1 MKVHEAIY
9 KRKSIRKYKD
19 LGIEPDIMNKI
30 SDVSKSVSR
39 LNENIDM
46 NIHIVYDGKRIHSLF
61 KGIVSNYVKIKS
73 PHYLVITAENKENY
87 LCNIGY
93 TVENLVLEM
102 TTMGIGTCWVGAKFK
117 KEEMKKILDIKEN
130 EEPVILVAF
139 GEPEDFF
146 NMYRENISQ
155 FSRKKIDEVVVGK
168 YNDDIKEILEA
179 ARLSPSACNLQPWSF
194 KIECGEI
201 QVFRNF
207 PKNIIKKKIAE
218 TYGDIDVGI
227 AISHVLRMCEYK
239 NICYEL
245 IKGDIEDS
253 NYVCSIKLC

>member
-1 MKVHEAIY
+1 MKTYEAIY

-19 LGIEPDIMNKI
+19 SVIEPDIRKKI
-30 SDVSKSVSR
+30 IAMSKKVSR
-39 LNENIDM
+39 LDENIDM
-46 NIHIVYDGKRIHSLF
+46 NIHIVYDGKTIHNLF

-73 PHYLVITAENKENY
+73 PHYLLITSEIKENY

-117 KEEMKKILDIKEN
+117 KEEIKKIINIKEN
-130 EEPVILVAF
+130 QEPVILVAF

-146 NMYRENISQ
+146 NMYRDNISQ
-155 FSRKKIDEVVVGK
+155 FSRKEINQVVIGK
-168 YNDDIKEILEA
+168 YDDNIKEILEA
-179 ARLSPSACNLQPWSF
+179 ARLSPSACNLQPWTF
-194 KIECGEI
+194 KIEGDEI

-207 PKNIIKKKIAE
+207 PRNIIKKKIVE

-227 AISHVLRMCEYK
+227 SISHISQMCKQK
-239 NICYEL
+239 NICYEV
-245 IKGDIEDS
+245 IKNDMADD
-253 NYVCSIKLC
+253 NYICSIKMC